1 MHTLLKSMRETTSQ
15 DTPFDSEQTRM
26 LQSMLDEQL
35 AQAMA
40 ARGMGLADAIARQ
53 LAPKAQVGFVDKIW
67 PHAQAAGRA
76 TGIAPHFIVAQAA
89 LESGWG
95 EGEIRNADGTPSHN
109 LFGIKAGGDWKGAV
123 AEVATTEYVDGVA
136 GPRVEKFRSYGSY
149 AEAFAD
155 YAALLKGAP
164 RYARVLAQ
172 GADAAGFA
180 RALQDAGYATDPMYA
195 DKLERVIHSARLRAG
210 LAA

>member
-1 MHTLLKSMRETTSQ
+1 MRETTSQ

-26 LQSMLDEQL
+26 LQSMLDQKL

-40 ARGMGLADAIARQ
+40 TRGIGLGEAIARE
-53 LAPKAQVGFVDKIW
+53 LAPKDPAGFVDKVW

-76 TGIAPHFIVAQAA
+76 TGIAPSFIVAQAA

-95 EGEIRNADGTPSHN
+95 ASEPKNADGSPSHN
-109 LFGIKAGGDWKGAV
+109 LFGVKAGPGWRGAV
-123 AEVATTEYVDGVA
+123 AESPTTEYVDGA
-136 GPRVEKFRSYGSY
+136 AAPSVEKFRSYGSY

-155 YAALLKGAP
+155 YAALLKGSP
-164 RYARVLAQ
+164 RYAGVLRQ
-172 GADAAGFA
+172 GGDAAGFA

-195 DKLERVIHSARLRAG
+195 DKLERVIRSAALRAG